1 MALDAMRRYW
11 ATHRHPSFIFPRG
24 ITTKER
30 SLATKSMDRGG
41 LQRSFKAI
49 VNDIGIKKLV
59 TIHTLRHS
67 YGTILTDAGVSL
79 RSIQTEMG
87 HECPKTTALYTQI
100 STFKHKDT
108 DQRINGVLSRLR
120 ILWGD
125 A

>member
-1 MALDAMRRYW
+1 MTAR
-11 ATHRHPSFIFPRG
+11 TIPFPS
-24 ITTKER
+24 
-30 SLATKSMDRGG
+30 SA
-41 LQRSFKAI
+41 
-49 VNDIGIKKLV
+49 
-59 TIHTLRHS
+59 
-67 YGTILTDAGVSL
+67 ILTDAGVSL

-125 A
+125 E